1 MKKLTMVLLLISMAI
16 SASAQWYYKMYGVTT
31 MDSLTEAQLNL
42 GLQKSLSTI
51 KTGKIMTVV
60 GTAMTVGGYVLALSS
75 FNADD
80 WESGVSQG
88 LTGGMLFYG
97 GVIVGGIGVG
107 HWIVGSSRKK
117 DIQLVLVK
125 FEGSASIN
133 GVGITVYF

>member
-1 MKKLTMVLLLISMAI
+1 MAI

>member
-42 GLQKSLSTI
+42 GLQKSLSTA

-60 GTAMTVGGYVLALSS
+60 GAGMIVGGYALALSS

-117 DIQLVLVK
+117 DIQIVLVK

>member
-1 MKKLTMVLLLISMAI
+1 MVLLLISMAI